1 MDARISPGSGRRDV
15 HGSRPCRPHRP
26 RKALRGAALSAAG
39 HALIERLKAQAAGAA
54 GKLKPLFD
62 AA

>member
-1 MDARISPGSGRRDV
+1 LSGA
-15 HGSRPCRPHRP
+15 P
-26 RKALRGAALSAAG
+26 LSAAG
-39 HALIERLKAQAAGAA
+39 HALIERLKSQVADAS